1 MKIAEIKEDS
11 RKVTV
16 TAKVSKISEPKN
28 VNTSRGE
35 SRVAE
40 ATIEDETGS
49 IILNL
54 WNEQIDMVKEG
65 DTIEVVNGYVNTYR
79 GVKRLN
85 VGRYGELHV
94 KEE

>member
-1 MKIAEIKEDS
+1 L
-11 RKVTV
+11 
-16 TAKVSKISEPKN
+16 KISEIRENSRNVSVIGRITKISEAKS

-40 ATIEDETGS
+40 AVLEDESGS
-49 IILNL
+49 IVLNL

-65 DTIEVVNGYVNTYR
+65 DTVEVRNGYVNTYR

-85 VGRYGELHV
+85 VGRYGELRV
-94 KEE
+94 INE